1 MVLVAWT
8 INRLRME
15 KERIEWEKVCALV
28 RVLLCVS
35 FCVCDFVCVFVCC
48 CVRVRLWLVR
58 MEN

>member
-1 MVLVAWT
+1 
-8 INRLRME
+8 ME

-35 FCVCDFVCVFVCC
+35 FCVCDFVCVCVCC

-58 MEN
+58 TEN